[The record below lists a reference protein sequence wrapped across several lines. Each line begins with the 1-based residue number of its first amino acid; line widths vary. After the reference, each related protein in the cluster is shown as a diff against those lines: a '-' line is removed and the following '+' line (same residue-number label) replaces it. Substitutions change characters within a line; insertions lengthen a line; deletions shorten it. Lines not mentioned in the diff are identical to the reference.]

1 MGSGMGTGSVG
12 SESVCAVAIRQ
23 VIYSSVIQVDSFRV
37 DADFLQ
43 AKKPTNLSRR
53 RTNQLCY
60 AVIQKEVRQYGAQRP
75 SLDVAFTCERYCPE

>member
-12 SESVCAVAIRQ
+12 SESVCGVAIRQ
-23 VIYSSVIQVDSFRV
+23 FIYPPVIQVGSFRV

-60 AVIQKEVRQYGAQRP
+60 AVIQKRK
-75 SLDVAFTCERYCPE
+75 